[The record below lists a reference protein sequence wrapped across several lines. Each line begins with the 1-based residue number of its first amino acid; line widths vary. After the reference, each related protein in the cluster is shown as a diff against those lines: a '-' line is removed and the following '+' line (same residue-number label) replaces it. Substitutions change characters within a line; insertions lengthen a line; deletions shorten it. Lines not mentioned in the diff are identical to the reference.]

1 MGKQLSPRLANGTHS
16 LSVCFPRDVSSKP
29 VLCSHLTEMS
39 TPAAGTCFQRQPGP
53 FQFGN
58 GGRELFAAS
67 VCFQVNFFRWSFFF
81 FFFFTLYVYILNNT
95 PKNISLC

>member
-1 MGKQLSPRLANGTHS
+1 MGKQLSPRLANGTHL
-16 LSVCFPRDVSSKP
+16 LSVRFPRDVSSKP

-58 GGRELFAAS
+58 EGRELFAAS
-67 VCFQVNFFRWSFFF
+67 VCFQVNFFRWRFF